1 MLQDIVRAYNHT
13 RHSIRMQPATV
24 TRENARIARENMERR
39 RGERVKGASKVVEQ
53 KAKFDVNDL
62 VRVSRAKATF
72 EKGSAVERGNISS
85 LSCFPLAKTRV
96 RIVRFIG

>member
-1 MLQDIVRAYNHT
+1 
-13 RHSIRMQPATV
+13 MQPASV

-72 EKGSAVERGNISS
+72 EKGYEARWSEEI
-85 LSCFPLAKTRV
+85 FRV
-96 RIVRFIG
+96 CRVLHENPACTNCTIYRVNTSMGFFMNKN